1 MGAAKGHP
9 MEEAETADEYL
20 KMQLAMSKDTGWK
33 DANALNG
40 VVARSVLHED
50 LGRFKGRL
58 HAYNLND
65 DARDR
70 LLAHARQDAAHALC
84 NTSSLLDQVKVL
96 RRTMIVLIGLMI
108 FSVLSVTALILFFH

>member
-1 MGAAKGHP
+1 MS
-9 MEEAETADEYL
+9 ADEHL
-20 KMQLAMSKDTGWK
+20 KIQLAMSKDMGWK

-40 VVARSVLHED
+40 VVARNVLHED
-50 LGRFKGRL
+50 LGRYEGHL
-58 HAYNLND
+58 HVYNLSD

-84 NTSSLLDQVKVL
+84 NTSSLLDQVKAL
-96 RRTMIVLIGLMI
+96 RRTMLTLIGLMI